1 MLSAIPANIR
11 LDGDVLKML
20 SSRRTNS
27 HIHSKSGKKK
37 YFDYVLQFSKKQ
49 NLCTKI
55 NSRKPEKISDIVF
68 EKAKGRDGTVK
79 RTSFYAEAAVQR
91 AASDYSSINTR
102 QLNIGK

>member
-27 HIHSKSGKKK
+27 HIHSK
-37 YFDYVLQFSKKQ
+37 FSKKQ

-91 AASDYSSINTR
+91 AAFD
-102 QLNIGK
+102 